1 MKRCVVRKMMPHG
14 SKWPQRL
21 AACLA
26 ALVAL
31 CNGSLEG
38 WTSPALPHLQTPR
51 NDTEGIISDD
61 EASWIGSL
69 APLGALFGALPSG
82 YLAGRFGRRFLLL
95 LLTVPL
101 SLGWI
106 TIILAGQSLALLY
119 TARFILGLTMGAT
132 TVITPIY
139 NEEIAEINLRGELG
153 TYMDL
158 SITIGILYMYAVG
171 AFVPYIWLCILAAI
185 IPVLFGITFFWMPES
200 PVYLLSKGR
209 KIEAEKSLCWLR
221 NVDIYNTHQVLE
233 ELNGIQKSL
242 EIVLPSESVPKSSLF
257 RILEVVFGLM
267 IFQQLSGINAVIFY
281 TVDIFKASKST
292 LSPYLS
298 TLIIGIVQVLA
309 TYIAALFMDHIGRRV
324 LLILSDIFMAVCHL
338 ALAMYFYFSAQGSD
352 LSSWSWVPLVA
363 LNVFIIAYSVGFG
376 PIPWFMMVELSTN
389 EAKGL
394 VSALA
399 VSLNWTLVFIVTKV
413 FTLMLSKLGPAETY
427 GALCVICV
435 AGCVFVTFCVPET
448 RGKTKEEIQ
457 NVLQKSHNVQQA
469 T

>member
-1 MKRCVVRKMMPHG
+1 MMPNG

-26 ALVAL
+26 ALLSV
-31 CNGSLEG
+31 CVGSLEG
-38 WTSPALPHLQTPR
+38 WTSPALPRLQTPR
-51 NDTEGIISDD
+51 NNTEGIISDD

-69 APLGALFGALPSG
+69 APLGAVFGALPSG

-106 TIILAGQSLALLY
+106 TIILVGQSLALLY
-119 TARFILGLTMGAT
+119 TARFILGFTMGAT
-132 TVITPIY
+132 TVIIPLY

-153 TYMDL
+153 TYMDI
-158 SITIGILYMYAVG
+158 SVTIGILYMYAVG

-221 NVDIYNTHQVLE
+221 NVDICNSHHVLE
-233 ELNGIQKSL
+233 EFNDIQKSL
-242 EIVLPSESVPKSSLF
+242 EIVLPSESVSKTSVF
-257 RILEVVFGLM
+257 RILGVVFGLM

-292 LSPYLS
+292 LSPYIS

-324 LLILSDIFMAVCHL
+324 LLILSDIFMAVSYL
-338 ALAMYFYFSAQGSD
+338 ALALYFYFSTQESD
-352 LSSWSWVPLVA
+352 ISSWNWVPLVA
-363 LNVFIIAYSVGFG
+363 LNVLVIAYSVGFG

-399 VSLNWTLVFIVTKV
+399 VSLNWALVFIVTKV
-413 FTLMLSKLGPAETY
+413 FSLMISELGPAETY
-427 GALCVICV
+427 GILCVICV
-435 AGCVFVTFCVPET
+435 VGCMFVALFVPET
-448 RGKTKEEIQ
+448 RGKTREEIQ
-457 NVLQKSHNVQQA
+457 GVLQKSHIVPHF